1 MEVVIFEQEN
11 VKIKRKKAQPSRD
24 YSTVGHTDNTVV
36 LMVENGKVFLKSFNP
51 KTGRI
56 YIHSEIK
63 SYANPGVNLTNA
75 KGVHVLL
82 LNPSLKP
89 DPSPYIFIFPEE
101 GIASLFNVCIFLAA
115 KASKADELM
124 FDADTI
130 GGSSVS
136 SGDSNSHE
144 EFNPTQDFNAGAA
157 ARAQELLD
165 GYNEISD

>member
-1 MEVVIFEQEN
+1 MEVAIFEQAN

-56 YIHSEIK
+56 YIYSKIK

-82 LNPSLKP
+82 LNPSLKL
-89 DPSPYIFIFPEE
+89 DPSPYIFK